1 MNYFYSQQGEDIYI
15 YDNFINKTVPDGTF
29 IELGAVDGVIYSNTK
44 FFEDKLKFSGIL
56 IEPTNQYIKLIQ
68 NRPHCKCYNIAVNY
82 TNEKVKFL
90 GDFATAGLV
99 TTMDE
104 KFKNIW
110 HQDSSEYY
118 VDGEPISEIIKKSNM
133 KYIDLFTI
141 DVEGGELVVLETMD
155 FSIPIY
161 LICIELDGHNIE
173 KDDKCRK
180 ILIEQGFVLKKR
192 LAINEFW
199 INENYFRKELLYDT
213 SVPKFKFEEITDLGI
228 FPYIAPHLIYDLEK
242 ALKNKE

>member
-1 MNYFYSQQGEDIYI
+1 MAKRKKYKYLGFVLSL
-15 YDNFINKTVPDGTF
+15 FIFPNC
-29 IELGAVDGVIYSNTK
+29 N
-44 FFEDKLKFSGIL
+44 
-56 IEPTNQYIKLIQ
+56 
-68 NRPHCKCYNIAVNY
+68 CYNVAVNY

-90 GDFATAGLV
+90 GNFATAGLV
-99 TTMDE
+99 NTMDE

-161 LICIELDGHNIE
+161 LN
-173 KDDKCRK
+173 
-180 ILIEQGFVLKKR
+180 
-192 LAINEFW
+192 
-199 INENYFRKELLYDT
+199 LY
-213 SVPKFKFEEITDLGI
+213 
-228 FPYIAPHLIYDLEK
+228 
-242 ALKNKE
+242 